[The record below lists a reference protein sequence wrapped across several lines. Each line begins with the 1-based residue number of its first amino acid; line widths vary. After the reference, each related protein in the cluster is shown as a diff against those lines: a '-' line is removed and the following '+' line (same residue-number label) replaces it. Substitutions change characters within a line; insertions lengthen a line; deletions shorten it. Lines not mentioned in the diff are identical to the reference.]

1 MLVKKK
7 FFNLLKENVMVKTKS
22 SKLNMKK
29 VLLATVL
36 LGSVMGTTIAYV
48 GNTAYAAESY
58 ITGSQ
63 NTSQSWLTDE
73 TTGWEYDIVDKDG
86 TKCIIRPSATM
97 LASADVTVPDKI
109 RIPNQDNPEEF
120 TEYTVV
126 AIMSNAWKGNTILK
140 SVSLPASVVELG
152 DSAFE
157 GCTSL
162 TTINGIEHVSMLGK
176 TVFKDCTSITNMT
189 LGDIDT
195 LLYNTFE
202 NCTGLT
208 EIKIGNINEIKGD
221 GAWFGIVAGAIGQDH
236 AYGPFNGCTNLK
248 KITLGNVANVGSDN
262 VSGSS
267 ISGSVIKGYD
277 CTFAG
282 LDNLETVIVGDYPA
296 ITEWMGLSGDSVKSI
311 KFGHVDTIENKV
323 LSAVGAENSYSSAL
337 GNGLLS
343 AEFESVGEIKR
354 GAFKGLENLN
364 YVDIGVVE
372 EIPMEAFYGC
382 ENLQHFDLSGAKS
395 IGESAF
401 EGSGLLEVE
410 TGDLTS
416 LGKNAFKDCKYLKSI
431 KFGDVPTITN
441 DHYTVVGTVY
451 SSSFSGCK
459 NLEYFECGDVETFPT
474 NALANVSDK
483 LTTVVVGNVGS
494 IGKEAFANNT
504 NLEFF
509 SCGTVGSISSDAFN
523 NTKIAGLATIT
534 LHNANGEGVT
544 QAKVAKGTLAT
555 SMAKGENGTKI
566 FTGWYTDESLSEP
579 YTGIILGDM
588 ELYAGYID
596 EVYYVNGEGDR
607 VGEGEDHTV
616 TGQDELAV
624 HLSSVP
630 TGEITYQWYWVKPG
644 SNYGNGF
651 GYTPPARINIS
662 GANGQSYT
670 IADEYK
676 GYAIGCEVISN
687 GYVMNISNVT
697 VEGEPS
703 DELPVV
709 TLNSIEIYGD
719 NRKEG
724 GVLRTILDPNAA
736 NGTYQWYRS
745 DSKDGV
751 YTPIDGANDSKY
763 TITADDVGKYVKVEF
778 TGTEYS
784 DGQKIESEPAYVFG
798 ELQSLSGAYI
808 TDKSTDKKVGDVLE
822 ATAKAIVSGEVGDVP
837 AEYLTYQWY
846 RDPSVGGTFGNITDT
861 AVAIDGANNSTYK
874 LTKDDLGMTIFVAIT
889 GKEDCGFTGTEVSD
903 KISKKVAPTIAEQ
916 VDAYKDNM
924 DSNSN
929 YKIANT
935 YGNIDTIWTAKLTVP
950 DSATVS
956 YQWYRDSGVK
966 TSGFVADTAEEMN
979 NFDTDRI
986 PETAEPIDGANSN
999 TYTATAADV
1008 GYRLFL
1014 VVKGTGDTAYAS
1026 RTYSTKEVTKGSLT
1040 GQKIEGINKVG
1051 ETLTMTTD
1059 YDEYLKDGVISYQW
1073 YRSTSKTS
1081 PANANI
1087 GSSYEIDGAVNKDY
1101 TITDEDIGNYI
1112 HCVAYT
1118 SNSNNGWSPTKNY
1131 ADVTYNTEKVTA
1143 EITSADIEGQFKV
1156 GETLTV
1162 STNYENADISVAWYK
1177 NDGDD
1182 SLYNEENWE
1191 LLDTN
1196 DGTLELT
1203 SAEEG
1208 YWIKAIVTGQNDY
1221 TGTVECSRIGRVISS
1236 TEEEQ
1241 SVEWN
1246 KDNVYQVGNTIKV
1259 DVDPYNPDSGEDNFE
1274 WFKVKTVDSTD
1285 SGEQINIFN
1294 YTNELYLTGDMEGY
1308 YIRACVGDKMIISPR
1323 IEAKDGI
1330 EITSADFSD
1339 TELLAG
1345 NTISVV
1351 TNPEEADTHI
1361 EWYKAYGSPDAS
1373 LQYVSTGDS
1382 LELTDDMNG
1391 YYIIAKV
1398 TGINDYT
1405 GYFEV
1410 VSDEA
1415 VHKKQVESASL
1426 SYTGEL
1432 KANQTTINLTVN
1444 PSEADVNIVWYRV
1457 KDGVPTQIQEGGTSY
1472 NVVDSDVGYQIKAV
1486 VTGKNIWEGTAEDIT
1501 SSTVEAEFSGTVDN
1515 AKLTGDTVVG
1525 EKLKLSYE
1533 PSEATVEITWS
1544 RYDEDSMSLI
1554 KIEEAANQKEY
1565 TLTSEDVGYKIF
1577 VQVVGTGNYTGS
1589 TNTQTSTVV
1598 TDREIIDIESA
1609 EFNKSGLLKVT
1620 DTLSVVTDPAEA
1632 TVTVDWYYLPS
1643 YSITN
1648 PEAQWTPISGQNGR
1662 DLDLTNYND
1671 KFIKAVV
1678 HGTGDYRGDFTL
1690 VTELPVV
1697 NDEDNL
1703 IEVTATEITSNI
1715 SGQFT
1720 TNNRLTANPTPSEA
1734 MVTTLWY
1741 KSKDKSA
1748 PMDEWEF
1755 ISGSQGNRT
1764 LTLTENEDNYYIMAV
1779 QYGRADYYGKVSDIT
1794 DEPIIGVNEIK
1805 SAHFDDTD
1813 LEVGNTLTLVTEPSE
1828 AQGTVYWYKA
1838 TDNESIWKEDTY
1850 GNKSID
1856 FSKCESITW
1865 ADRSSKSIELKED
1878 LVDYYIVAYIYSNGS
1893 NGWKGAIYNVTD
1905 EPVKASSGS
1914 SEKTEID
1921 SVTLTGKPEV
1931 GETLEVVVKP
1941 NGATVDYEWIKV
1953 KDGEETPIEGANGN
1967 SYEIKPE
1974 DEGYEIKVVVT
1985 GNGDYTGEKEF
1996 TSETVTNNSTETPD
2010 EKDITVKFN
2019 STHKVGEDMSVEIT
2033 PADATVTIQW
2043 KVSEDGS
2050 KWEDISGENDKTYTV
2065 KDSDEGKY
2073 IKVVITGTGD
2083 YDGYTYESSAI
2094 SIDNKETE
2102 TPSTNPGERIPTSQE
2117 HVDYTTIDTDDVY
2130 NGYDQG
2136 VEVYVSQGQD
2146 IAIRLPFKTVLDGT
2160 KGHENKADFE
2170 VEVRANISGA
2180 DNIKVVPETEF
2191 TMTTVGKKPIDGTVE
2206 IAQTEYNIAK
2216 DGEEE
2221 LSRGKVVNGKVSVE
2235 NLSAGHWEGD
2245 FDWEIKV
2252 EGLKLDDSEES
2263 AGNTEVTP

>member
-1 MLVKKK
+1 MYVGKEK

-202 NCTGLT
+202 DCTGLT

-248 KITLGNVANVGSDN
+248 KITLGNVAKVGSDN

-282 LDNLETVIVGDYPA
+282 LNNLETVIVGDYPA

-441 DHYTVVGTVY
+441 DSYSVVGTVY

-607 VGEGEDHTV
+607 VGEGGDHTV

-719 NRKEG
+719 NREEG
-724 GVLRTILDPNAA
+724 GVLRTILEPNAA
-736 NGTYQWYRS
+736 TGTYQWYRS

-763 TITADDVGKYVKVEF
+763 TITADDAGKYVKVEF

-784 DGQKIESEPAYVFG
+784 DGQKVESEPAYVFG
-798 ELQSLSGAYI
+798 ELQSLRGAYI
-808 TDKSTDKKVGDVLE
+808 TDRSTEKKVGDVLE
-822 ATAKAIVSGEVGDVP
+822 ATAQAIVSCEVGDVP

-903 KISKKVAPTIAEQ
+903 KISKKVAPTIAER
-916 VDAYKDNM
+916 VEAYYNGNTG
-924 DSNSN
+924 NSRLEIGS
-929 YKIANT
+929 YSST
-935 YGNIDTIWTAKLTVP
+935 VYTDTTWTAKLTVP
-950 DSATVS
+950 DGATVS
-956 YQWYRDSGVK
+956 YQWYRDSGAQ
-966 TSGFVADTAEEMN
+966 TYGDLAETAEELA
-979 NFDTDRI
+979 NFDTNNI
-986 PETAEPIDGANSN
+986 PETAEPIDGANTD
-999 TYTATAADV
+999 TYVTTAADV
-1008 GYRLFL
+1008 GHRIFL
-1014 VVKGTGDTAYAS
+1014 VAKGTGDTVHAS
-1026 RTYSTKEVTKGSLT
+1026 RTTSMKNVVKGQLT
-1040 GQKIEGINKVG
+1040 GQRIEGINKVG
-1051 ETLTMTTD
+1051 ETLTMVTD
-1059 YDEYLKDGVISYQW
+1059 QDEYLKDVPMTYEWRRSSSATSAGSKISGATNKEYTLTEDDIGK
-1073 YRSTSKTS
+1073 YVHCLAYVTSS
-1081 PANANI
+1081 SSAWEPNS
-1087 GSSYEIDGAVNKDY
+1087 SSYVK
-1101 TITDEDIGNYI
+1101 T
-1112 HCVAYT
+1112 
-1118 SNSNNGWSPTKNY
+1118 W
-1131 ADVTYNTEKVTA
+1131 TYNTEKVTA

-1177 NDGDD
+1177 NDGT
-1182 SLYNEENWE
+1182 LYNQRVWE
-1191 LLDTN
+1191 LIDTN

-1203 SAEEG
+1203 SDLTGHWIRAE
-1208 YWIKAIVTGQNDY
+1208 VTGQNGY
-1221 TGTVECSRIGRVISS
+1221 TGTVKCSNMGMVVGSDNDEWQ
-1236 TEEEQ
+1236 T
-1241 SVEWN
+1241 VEWN
-1246 KDNVYQVGNTIKV
+1246 KDNVYKVGNTIKV
-1259 DVDPYNPDSGEDNFE
+1259 DVDPYNYPTTDKIE
-1274 WFKVKTVDSTD
+1274 WFKVKTLDPGEF
-1285 SGEQINIFN
+1285 GEQINKPGD
-1294 YTNELYLTGDMEGY
+1294 YSNELYLTGDTEGY
-1308 YIRACVGDKMIISPR
+1308 YIRASLNGEDGKYRELYSPK

-1339 TELLAG
+1339 TELLVG

-1351 TNPEEADTHI
+1351 TNPEVADTHI

-1391 YYIIAKV
+1391 CYIIAKV

-1432 KANQTTINLTVN
+1432 KANKTTINLTVN

-1554 KIEEAANQKEY
+1554 EIEEAANQKEY

-1577 VQVVGTGNYTGS
+1577 VQVVGTGNYTGL

-1598 TDREIIDIESA
+1598 TDREIIDIKSA
-1609 EFNKSGLLKVT
+1609 EFNKSGLLEVT

-1697 NDEDNL
+1697 SDKETL
-1703 IEVTATEITSNI
+1703 TEITATNI
-1715 SGQFT
+1715 TGNLKTGQK
-1720 TNNRLTANPTPSEA
+1720 LTANPTPSEA

-1794 DEPIIGVNEIK
+1794 DEPIKKVILITGQYDKTEY
-1805 SAHFDDTD
+1805 
-1813 LEVGNTLTLVTEPSE
+1813 EVGDTITVVTEPNE
-1828 AQGTVYWYKA
+1828 ATGSFTWYK
-1838 TDNESIWKEDTY
+1838 TKNKEDLFYSNGWLNT
-1850 GNKSID
+1850 
-1856 FSKCESITW
+1856 SKLERISSGT
-1865 ADRSSKSIELKED
+1865 SKSIELTAD
-1878 LVDYYIVAYIYSNGS
+1878 LEGYYIATQGSGTGSYSGNINIATS
-1893 NGWKGAIYNVTD
+1893 

-1941 NGATVDYEWIKV
+1941 DGATVDYEWIKV
-1953 KDGEETPIEGANGN
+1953 KDGEETPIEGANGK

-1996 TSETVTNNSTETPD
+1996 TSGTVTNNSTETPD

>member
-7 FFNLLKENVMVKTKS
+7 FFNLLKENVMVKTKY

-248 KITLGNVANVGSDN
+248 KITLGNVAKVSSDN

-267 ISGSVIKGYD
+267 IGGSVIKGYD

-382 ENLQHFDLSGAKS
+382 ENLQHFDFSGAKS

-441 DHYTVVGTVY
+441 NSYSVVGTVY

-474 NALANVSDK
+474 NALYDVSDK

-494 IGKEAFANNT
+494 IGTKAFANNT

-509 SCGTVGSISSDAFN
+509 SCGTVDSISSDAFD

-596 EVYYVNGEGDR
+596 EMYYADSNGDRLNETGSYNPGIEGQDSIQMKLSSIPNGE
-607 VGEGEDHTV
+607 V
-616 TGQDELAV
+616 
-624 HLSSVP
+624 
-630 TGEITYQWYWVKPG
+630 TYQWYWIKPG
-644 SNYGNGF
+644 SSYGNGF
-651 GYTPPARINIS
+651 GLTPPARINIS

-676 GYAIGCEVISN
+676 GYRIGCEVISN
-687 GYVMNISNVT
+687 GYVMYTSDVADVT

-719 NRKEG
+719 NREEG

-745 DSKDGV
+745 DSNDGV
-751 YTPIDGANDSKY
+751 YTPIDGANDNKY

-903 KISKKVAPTIAEQ
+903 KISKKVAPSIAER
-916 VDAYKDNM
+916 VEAYYNGNTG
-924 DSNSN
+924 NSRLEIGS
-929 YKIANT
+929 YSST
-935 YGNIDTIWTAKLTVP
+935 VYTDTTWTAKLTVP
-950 DSATVS
+950 DGATVS
-956 YQWYRDSGVK
+956 YQWYRDSGAQ
-966 TSGFVADTAEEMN
+966 TYGDLAETAEELA
-979 NFDTDRI
+979 NFDTNNI
-986 PETAEPIDGANSN
+986 PETAEPIDGANTD
-999 TYTATAADV
+999 TYVTTAADV
-1008 GYRLFL
+1008 GHRIFL
-1014 VVKGTGDTAYAS
+1014 VAKGTGDTVHAS
-1026 RTYSTKEVTKGSLT
+1026 RTTSMKNVVKGQLT
-1040 GQKIEGINKVG
+1040 GQRIEGINKVG
-1051 ETLTMTTD
+1051 ETLTMVTD
-1059 YDEYLKDGVISYQW
+1059 QDEYLKDVPMTYEWRRSSSATSAGSKISGATNKEYTLTEDDIGK
-1073 YRSTSKTS
+1073 YVHCLAYVTSS
-1081 PANANI
+1081 SSAWEPNS
-1087 GSSYEIDGAVNKDY
+1087 SSYVK
-1101 TITDEDIGNYI
+1101 T
-1112 HCVAYT
+1112 
-1118 SNSNNGWSPTKNY
+1118 W
-1131 ADVTYNTEKVTA
+1131 TYNTEKVTA

-1182 SLYNEENWE
+1182 SLYDEANWE

-1246 KDNVYQVGNTIKV
+1246 KNNVYQVGNTIKV

-1294 YTNELYLTGDMEGY
+1294 YTNELYLTGDMKGY
-1308 YIRACVGDKMIISPR
+1308 YIRAYVGDKMIISPK

-1330 EITSADFSD
+1330 EITSADLSD
-1339 TELLAG
+1339 TELLVG

-1432 KANQTTINLTVN
+1432 KANKTTINLTVN

-1486 VTGKNIWEGTAEDIT
+1486 VTGKNLWEGTAEDIT
-1501 SSTVEAEFSGTVDN
+1501 SSTVEAEFNGTVDN

-1598 TDREIIDIESA
+1598 TDREFIDIESA
-1609 EFNKSGLLKVT
+1609 EFNKSGLLEVT

-1662 DLDLTNYND
+1662 DLNLTNYND

-1697 NDEDNL
+1697 SDKETL
-1703 IEVTATEITSNI
+1703 TEITATNI
-1715 SGQFT
+1715 TGNLKTGQK
-1720 TNNRLTANPTPSEA
+1720 LTANPTPSEA

-1779 QYGRADYYGKVSDIT
+1779 QYGRDDYYGKVSDIT
-1794 DEPIIGVNEIK
+1794 DEPIKKVILITGQYDKTEY
-1805 SAHFDDTD
+1805 
-1813 LEVGNTLTLVTEPSE
+1813 EVGDTITVVTEPNE
-1828 AQGTVYWYKA
+1828 ATGSFTWYK
-1838 TDNESIWKEDTY
+1838 TKNKEDLFYSNGWLNT
-1850 GNKSID
+1850 
-1856 FSKCESITW
+1856 SKLERISSGT
-1865 ADRSSKSIELKED
+1865 SKSIELTAD
-1878 LVDYYIVAYIYSNGS
+1878 LEGYYIATQGSGTGSYSGNINIATS
-1893 NGWKGAIYNVTD
+1893 

-1941 NGATVDYEWIKV
+1941 DGATVDYEWIKV

-1996 TSETVTNNSTETPD
+1996 TSGTVTNNSTETPD

>member
-7 FFNLLKENVMVKTKS
+7 FFNLLKENVMVKTKY

-73 TTGWEYDIVDKDG
+73 TTGWEYDIVDNDG

-248 KITLGNVANVGSDN
+248 KITLGNVAKVSSDN

-267 ISGSVIKGYD
+267 IGGSVLKGYD

-282 LDNLETVIVGDYPA
+282 VDNLETVIVGDYPA
-296 ITEWMGLSGDSVKSI
+296 ISRWMGLDGDSVKSI

-483 LTTVVVGNVGS
+483 LTTVVVGNVSS

-607 VGEGEDHTV
+607 VGEGGDHTV

-719 NRKEG
+719 NREEG

-745 DSKDGV
+745 DLKDGV

-798 ELQSLSGAYI
+798 ELQSLMIANI
-808 TDKSTDKKVGDVLE
+808 TDNSTDKKVGDVLE
-822 ATAKAIVSGEVGDVP
+822 ATAQAIVSGEVGNVP

-903 KISKKVAPTIAEQ
+903 KISKKVAPTIAER
-916 VDAYKDNM
+916 VEAYYNGNTG
-924 DSNSN
+924 NSRLEIGS
-929 YKIANT
+929 YSST
-935 YGNIDTIWTAKLTVP
+935 VYTDTTWTAKLTVP
-950 DSATVS
+950 DGATVS
-956 YQWYRDSGVK
+956 YQWYRDSGAQ
-966 TSGFVADTAEEMN
+966 TYGDLAETAEELA
-979 NFDTDRI
+979 NFDTNNI
-986 PETAEPIDGANSN
+986 PETAEPIDGANTD
-999 TYTATAADV
+999 TYVTTAADV
-1008 GYRLFL
+1008 GHRIFL
-1014 VVKGTGDTAYAS
+1014 VAKGTGDTVHAS
-1026 RTYSTKEVTKGSLT
+1026 RTTSMKNVVKGQLT
-1040 GQKIEGINKVG
+1040 GQRIEGINKVG
-1051 ETLTMTTD
+1051 ETLTMVTD
-1059 YDEYLKDGVISYQW
+1059 QDEYLKDVPMTYEWRRSSSATSAGSKISGATNKEYTLTEDDIGK
-1073 YRSTSKTS
+1073 YVHCLAYVTSS
-1081 PANANI
+1081 SSAWEPNS
-1087 GSSYEIDGAVNKDY
+1087 SSYVK
-1101 TITDEDIGNYI
+1101 T
-1112 HCVAYT
+1112 
-1118 SNSNNGWSPTKNY
+1118 W
-1131 ADVTYNTEKVTA
+1131 TYNTEKVTA

-1162 STNYENADISVAWYK
+1162 STNYENADISVDWYK

-1182 SLYNEENWE
+1182 SLYNEANWE

-1208 YWIKAIVTGQNDY
+1208 YWIKAIVTGQNSY

-1308 YIRACVGDKMIISPR
+1308 YIRAYVGDKMIISPR

-1339 TELLAG
+1339 TELLVG

-1351 TNPEEADTHI
+1351 TNPEEADTYI

-1391 YYIIAKV
+1391 YYIMAKV

-1432 KANQTTINLTVN
+1432 KANKTTINLTVN

-1486 VTGKNIWEGTAEDIT
+1486 VTGKNLWEGTAEDIT

-1577 VQVVGTGNYTGS
+1577 VQVVGTGNYTGL

-1598 TDREIIDIESA
+1598 TDREIIDIKSA

-1648 PEAQWTPISGQNGR
+1648 PDAQWTPISGQNGR

-1697 NDEDNL
+1697 SDKETL
-1703 IEVTATEITSNI
+1703 TEITATNI
-1715 SGQFT
+1715 TGNLKTGQK
-1720 TNNRLTANPTPSEA
+1720 LTANPTPSEA

-1748 PMDEWEF
+1748 PIDEWEF

-1764 LTLTENEDNYYIMAV
+1764 LTLTENEDNHYIMAV
-1779 QYGRADYYGKVSDIT
+1779 QYGRANYYGKVSDIT
-1794 DEPIIGVNEIK
+1794 DEPIKKVILITGQYDKTEY
-1805 SAHFDDTD
+1805 
-1813 LEVGNTLTLVTEPSE
+1813 EVGDTITVVTEPNE
-1828 AQGTVYWYKA
+1828 ATGSFTWYK
-1838 TDNESIWKEDTY
+1838 TKNKEDLFYSNGWLNT
-1850 GNKSID
+1850 
-1856 FSKCESITW
+1856 SKLERISSGT
-1865 ADRSSKSIELKED
+1865 SKSIELTAD
-1878 LVDYYIVAYIYSNGS
+1878 LEGYYIATQGSGTGSYSGNINIATS
-1893 NGWKGAIYNVTD
+1893 
-1905 EPVKASSGS
+1905 EPVEASSGS

-1941 NGATVDYEWIKV
+1941 DGATVDYEWIKV

-1996 TSETVTNNSTETPD
+1996 TSGTVTNNSTETPD

-2130 NGYDQG
+2130 NGYNQG

-2191 TMTTVGKKPIDGTVE
+2191 TMTTVGKNPIDGTVE

>member
-1 MLVKKK
+1 
-7 FFNLLKENVMVKTKS
+7 
-22 SKLNMKK
+22 
-29 VLLATVL
+29 
-36 LGSVMGTTIAYV
+36 
-48 GNTAYAAESY
+48 
-58 ITGSQ
+58 
-63 NTSQSWLTDE
+63 
-73 TTGWEYDIVDKDG
+73 
-86 TKCIIRPSATM
+86 
-97 LASADVTVPDKI
+97 
-109 RIPNQDNPEEF
+109 
-120 TEYTVV
+120 
-126 AIMSNAWKGNTILK
+126 
-140 SVSLPASVVELG
+140 
-152 DSAFE
+152 
-157 GCTSL
+157 
-162 TTINGIEHVSMLGK
+162 
-176 TVFKDCTSITNMT
+176 
-189 LGDIDT
+189 
-195 LLYNTFE
+195 
-202 NCTGLT
+202 
-208 EIKIGNINEIKGD
+208 
-221 GAWFGIVAGAIGQDH
+221 
-236 AYGPFNGCTNLK
+236 
-248 KITLGNVANVGSDN
+248 
-262 VSGSS
+262 
-267 ISGSVIKGYD
+267 
-277 CTFAG
+277 
-282 LDNLETVIVGDYPA
+282 
-296 ITEWMGLSGDSVKSI
+296 
-311 KFGHVDTIENKV
+311 
-323 LSAVGAENSYSSAL
+323 
-337 GNGLLS
+337 
-343 AEFESVGEIKR
+343 
-354 GAFKGLENLN
+354 
-364 YVDIGVVE
+364 
-372 EIPMEAFYGC
+372 MEAFYGC
-382 ENLQHFDLSGAKS
+382 ENLQHFDFSGAKS

-441 DHYTVVGTVY
+441 NSYSVVGTVY

-474 NALANVSDK
+474 NALYDVSDK

-494 IGKEAFANNT
+494 IGTKAFANNT

-509 SCGTVGSISSDAFN
+509 SCGTVDSISSDAFD

-596 EVYYVNGEGDR
+596 EMYYADSNGDRLNETGSYNPGIEGQDSIQMKLSSIPNGE
-607 VGEGEDHTV
+607 V
-616 TGQDELAV
+616 
-624 HLSSVP
+624 
-630 TGEITYQWYWVKPG
+630 TYQWYWIKPG
-644 SNYGNGF
+644 SSIGGLYL
-651 GYTPPARINIS
+651 TPPARIDIS
-662 GANGQSYT
+662 GANSQSYT

-719 NRKEG
+719 NREEG

-903 KISKKVAPTIAEQ
+903 KISKTVAPSIAEQ
-916 VDAYKDNM
+916 VDAYKDNV
-924 DSNSN
+924 SGNG
-929 YKIANT
+929 YYEIRNT
-935 YGNIDTIWTAKLTVP
+935 YGNIDTIWTAKLNVP
-950 DSATVS
+950 DGATVS
-956 YQWYRDSGVK
+956 YQWYRDSGNQ
-966 TSGFVADTAEEMN
+966 TSGDVAKTAEELA
-979 NFDTDRI
+979 NFDTNNI

-1143 EITSADIEGQFKV
+1143 EITSADIKGQFKV

-1177 NDGDD
+1177 NNGDD
-1182 SLYNEENWE
+1182 SLYDEANWE

-1246 KDNVYQVGNTIKV
+1246 KNNVYQVGNTIKV

-1308 YIRACVGDKMIISPR
+1308 YIRAYVGDKMIISPR

-1432 KANQTTINLTVN
+1432 KANKTTINLTVN

-1486 VTGKNIWEGTAEDIT
+1486 VTGKNLWEGTAEDIT

-1554 KIEEAANQKEY
+1554 EIKEAANQKEY

-1577 VQVVGTGNYTGS
+1577 VQVVGTGDYTGS

-1609 EFNKSGLLKVT
+1609 EFNKSGLLEVT

-1632 TVTVDWYYLPS
+1632 TVTVDWYYLLS

-1662 DLDLTNYND
+1662 DLNLTNYND

-1697 NDEDNL
+1697 SDKETL
-1703 IEVTATEITSNI
+1703 TEITATNI
-1715 SGQFT
+1715 TGNLKTGQK
-1720 TNNRLTANPTPSEA
+1720 LTANPTPSGA
-1734 MVTTLWY
+1734 LVTTMWY

-1779 QYGRADYYGKVSDIT
+1779 QYGRDDYYGKVSDIT
-1794 DEPIIGVNEIK
+1794 DEPIKKVILITGQYDKTEY
-1805 SAHFDDTD
+1805 
-1813 LEVGNTLTLVTEPSE
+1813 EVGDTITVVTEPNE
-1828 AQGTVYWYKA
+1828 ATGSFTWYK
-1838 TDNESIWKEDTY
+1838 TKNKEDLFYSNGWLNT
-1850 GNKSID
+1850 
-1856 FSKCESITW
+1856 SKLERISSGT
-1865 ADRSSKSIELKED
+1865 SKSIELTAD
-1878 LVDYYIVAYIYSNGS
+1878 LEGYYIATQGSGTGSYSGNINIATS
-1893 NGWKGAIYNVTD
+1893 
-1905 EPVKASSGS
+1905 EPVEASSGS

-1941 NGATVDYEWIKV
+1941 DGATVDYEWIKV

-1996 TSETVTNNSTETPD
+1996 TSGTVTNNSTETPD

-2043 KVSEDGS
+2043 KVSEDGT

-2117 HVDYTTIDTDDVY
+2117 HVDYTIIDTDDVY

-2191 TMTTVGKKPIDGTVE
+2191 TMTTVGKNPIDGTVE